1 LFTPSLFLAG
11 GNLELENKVALVTGG
26 AARVGKAI
34 SLGLAKEGVKV
45 AVHYHHSRDEAEQTL
60 SEIEAA
66 GSDALLLPGNFSR
79 VAEIEKVVRS
89 CYQHFKSL
97 DILINNAAIYF
108 RTPLGETTEKQW
120 DDLLS
125 INLKAPFFCAQFAST
140 IMKKQQSGKIINIA
154 DVAGISPWPGFI
166 PYSASKAGLIS
177 ITKGLA
183 QALAPDIQV
192 NAIASGTVLMAKD
205 ATEDYENEIRNLTL
219 LKKIGSPADIV
230 NTVLYL
236 LKGSDFI
243 TGSVITVDGGR
254 LLI

>member
-1 LFTPSLFLAG
+1 M
-11 GNLELENKVALVTGG
+11 ELENKVALVTGG

-45 AVHYHHSRDEAEQTL
+45 AVHYHHSGDEAEQTL
-60 SEIEAA
+60 TEIESA
-66 GSDALLLPGNFSR
+66 GGEALLLPGDFSR

-89 CYQHFKSL
+89 CYRHFKRL

-108 RTPLGETTEKQW
+108 RTPLGKTTEQQW
-120 DDLLS
+120 DELLE
-125 INLKAPFFCAQFAST
+125 INLKAPFFCAQFVST
-140 IMKKQQSGKIINIA
+140 IMKKQKSGKIINIA

-183 QALAPDIQV
+183 KALAPDIQV
-192 NAIASGTVLMAKD
+192 NTIASGTVLMQED
-205 ATEDYENEIRNLTL
+205 AVEENRDEIKNLTL

-243 TGSVITVDGGR
+243 TGSVVTVDGGR